1 VDDVFSH
8 FDVVLRAFLLTLEL
22 FVVAAVLSLVFG
34 TVLAACRV
42 GPVWV
47 LSKAG
52 AAYVTLVRNTPL
64 LVIFILVFLALPRL
78 ELNIGSFFVKGC
90 LALTVYTSA
99 FVCEAIRAGINSV
112 PLGQAEA
119 SRAIGF
125 TFSQSMTTVV
135 LPQAV
140 RAVVPPLASV
150 LIALVKNTSVAAAFG
165 LAEATARMKGFT
177 NDNADA
183 RIQIFILFALG
194 YIVIVEILS
203 AGASGLESRWRVA
216 R

>member
-1 VDDVFSH
+1 MDDVFSH
-8 FDVVLRAFLLTLEL
+8 FDVVLQAFLLTLEL

-99 FVCEAIRAGINSV
+99 FVCEAIRAGIQKQN
-112 PLGQAEA
+112 G
-119 SRAIGF
+119 
-125 TFSQSMTTVV
+125 
-135 LPQAV
+135 
-140 RAVVPPLASV
+140 
-150 LIALVKNTSVAAAFG
+150 
-165 LAEATARMKGFT
+165 
-177 NDNADA
+177 D
-183 RIQIFILFALG
+183 
-194 YIVIVEILS
+194 
-203 AGASGLESRWRVA
+203 
-216 R
+216 

>member
-1 VDDVFSH
+1 MDDVFSN
-8 FDVVLRAFLLTLEL
+8 FDVVLRAFLLTVEL
-22 FVVAAVLSLVFG
+22 FVVSGVLSLVFG
-34 TVLAACRV
+34 TLLAACRV
-42 GPVWV
+42 GPVSV
-47 LSKAG
+47 LARAG
-52 AAYVTLVRNTPL
+52 AVYVSVVRNTPL
-64 LVIFILVFLALPRL
+64 LVIFIFVFLALPRL
-78 ELNIGSFFVKGC
+78 DLNIDSFFVKGC

-99 FVCEAIRAGINSV
+99 FVCEAIRAGVNSV

-183 RIQIFILFALG
+183 RIQIFIVFAIG
-194 YIVIVEILS
+194 YIIIVEVLS
-203 AGASGLESRWRVA
+203 AGAAGLERRWKVA

>member
-1 VDDVFSH
+1 VDDVFSN
-8 FDVVLRAFLLTLEL
+8 FDVVLRAFLLTVEL
-22 FVVAAVLSLVFG
+22 FVVSGVLSLVFG
-34 TVLAACRV
+34 TLLAACRV
-42 GPVWV
+42 GPVSV
-47 LSKAG
+47 LSRAG
-52 AAYVTLVRNTPL
+52 AVYVSVVRNTPL
-64 LVIFILVFLALPRL
+64 LVIFIFVFLALPRL
-78 ELNIGSFFVKGC
+78 DLNIDSFFVKGC

-99 FVCEAIRAGINSV
+99 FVCEAIRAGVNSV

-183 RIQIFILFALG
+183 RIQIFIVFAIG
-194 YIVIVEILS
+194 YIIIVEVLS
-203 AGASGLESRWRVA
+203 AGAAGLERRWKVA

>member
-1 VDDVFSH
+1 VDDVFSN
-8 FDVVLRAFLLTLEL
+8 FDVVLRAFLLTVEL
-22 FVVAAVLSLVFG
+22 FVVSGVLSLVFG
-34 TVLAACRV
+34 TLLAACRV
-42 GPVWV
+42 GPVSV
-47 LSKAG
+47 LAKAG

-64 LVIFILVFLALPRL
+64 LVIFIFVVVAMPQL
-78 ELNIGSFFVKGC
+78 ELNIHSFFVKAC

-99 FVCEAIRAGINSV
+99 FVCEAVRAGVNSV

-165 LAEATARMKGFT
+165 LAEATARMKGFL

-183 RIQIFILFALG
+183 RIQIFIIFAIG
-194 YIVIVEILS
+194 YIIVVEILS
-203 AGASGLESRWRVA
+203 AGAISLERRWKVA

>member
-1 VDDVFSH
+1 VHDVFSH

-135 LPQAV
+135 LPQAI

>member
-1 VDDVFSH
+1 VDDVFSN
-8 FDVVLRAFLLTLEL
+8 FDVVLRAFLLTVEL
-22 FVVAAVLSLVFG
+22 FVVSGVLSLVFG
-34 TVLAACRV
+34 TLLAACRV
-42 GPVWV
+42 GPVSV
-47 LSKAG
+47 LARAG
-52 AAYVTLVRNTPL
+52 AVYVSVVRNTPL
-64 LVIFILVFLALPRL
+64 LVIFIFVFLALPRL
-78 ELNIGSFFVKGC
+78 DLNIDSFFVKGC

-99 FVCEAIRAGINSV
+99 FVCEAIRAGVNSV

-183 RIQIFILFALG
+183 RIQIFIVFAIG
-194 YIVIVEILS
+194 YIIIVEVLS
-203 AGASGLESRWRVA
+203 AGAAGLERRWKVA

>member
-1 VDDVFSH
+1 VDDVFSN
-8 FDVVLRAFLLTLEL
+8 FDVVLRAFLLTVEL
-22 FVVAAVLSLVFG
+22 FVVSGVLSLVFG
-34 TVLAACRV
+34 TLLAACRV
-42 GPVWV
+42 GPVSV
-47 LSKAG
+47 LARAG
-52 AAYVTLVRNTPL
+52 AVYVSVVRNTPL
-64 LVIFILVFLALPRL
+64 LVIFIFVFLALPRL
-78 ELNIGSFFVKGC
+78 DLNVDSFFVKGC

-99 FVCEAIRAGINSV
+99 FVCEAIRAGVNSV

-183 RIQIFILFALG
+183 RIQIFIVFAIG
-194 YIVIVEILS
+194 YIIIVEVLS
-203 AGASGLESRWRVA
+203 AGAAGLERRWKVA

>member
-1 VDDVFSH
+1 MNAVFSS
-8 FDVVLRAFLLTLEL
+8 FDVVLRAFLLTIQL
-22 FVVAAVLSLVFG
+22 FLVSAVLSLIFG

-42 GPVWV
+42 GPVSV
-47 LSKAG
+47 LAKAG
-52 AAYVTLVRNTPL
+52 AVYVTVVRNTPL
-64 LVIFILVFLALPRL
+64 LVVFIFVFLALPRL
-78 ELNIGSFFVKGC
+78 ELNIESFFVKGC

-99 FVCEAIRAGINSV
+99 FVCEAIRSGVNSV

-125 TFSQSMTTVV
+125 TFAQSMTTVV
-135 LPQAV
+135 LPQAI

-183 RIQIFILFALG
+183 RIQIFIVFALG
-194 YIVIVEILS
+194 YIIIVELLS
-203 AGASGLESRWRVA
+203 AGASGLERRWKVA